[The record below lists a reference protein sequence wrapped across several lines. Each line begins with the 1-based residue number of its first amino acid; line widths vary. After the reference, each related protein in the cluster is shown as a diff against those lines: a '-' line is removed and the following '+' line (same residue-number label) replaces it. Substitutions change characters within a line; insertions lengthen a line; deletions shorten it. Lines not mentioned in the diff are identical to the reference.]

1 MTDQNWQSE
10 LRARLEQAGLQ
21 VESIAANEW
30 KVSRGGDPF
39 KATALLHPET
49 LTESIVD
56 VSRDER
62 STFTAA
68 VVRGVL
74 EVLYE
79 PDDSEGDQWTFDR
92 AAGSILPTL
101 ERPGFL
107 VGASDAADGDVWHE
121 EFEDDL
127 SLTYRLLLDDGKRVL
142 TADQV
147 DDWGVSPDRVSSAA
161 RSLLFHRSRDTSP
174 RRVDDT
180 DSVETFDI
188 DDGHDAARLIVL
200 EDLMFGE
207 FDDSSR
213 IAVPT
218 PDTLLFVRRGDE
230 ASIDELNRIVR
241 ERFEASGE
249 PLTRTLFQFRRS
261 QPKAV

>member
-1 MTDQNWQSE
+1 VTDQNWQSE

-21 VESIAANEW
+21 VESRASDEW
-30 KVSRGGDPF
+30 QVSRGGDPF
-39 KATALLHPET
+39 KATARLDPEA
-49 LTESIVD
+49 LTDSIID
-56 VSRDER
+56 APSDDRPA
-62 STFTAA
+62 FTAA

-79 PDDSEGDQWTFDR
+79 PDDSDGDQWTFDR

-107 VGASDAADGDVWHE
+107 AGASDAADGEVWSD

-127 SLTYRLLLDDGKRVL
+127 SITYRLLLDDGKRVL

-174 RRVDDT
+174 RHVDDT
-180 DSVETFDI
+180 ESVETLDI

-218 PDTLLFVRRGDE
+218 PDTLLFIRRGDE
-230 ASIDELNRIVR
+230 ASIDELKRVVR
-241 ERFEASGE
+241 QRFEASGE
-249 PLTRTLFQFRRS
+249 PLTRRLFQFRTS
-261 QPKAV
+261 QPQAV